1 MLESCQF
8 TTIKMGVLIRRERD
22 LQIAQ
27 LFLKERNSK
36 DAFCFRLPT
45 QQRTSMVT
53 RGDLGW
59 KINRSRGGVRP

>member
-1 MLESCQF
+1 MLESCQL

-36 DAFCFRLPT
+36 DAFRFRLPT
-45 QQRTSMVT
+45 QQRTSMVA
-53 RGDLGW
+53 RGD
-59 KINRSRGGVRP
+59 